1 VANLT
6 KTVLDSAGFI
16 PQNWANQ
23 ALLVL
28 RNQIAVLPTVARDTD
43 FTDPGWKG
51 KQLNI
56 PYPGTFTAIDK
67 TPGSLATVQ
76 STSGGSSVALSL
88 TQHKTVDFMLEDA
101 AVSQAQSGTGV
112 MEAFGQ
118 AAGVAIAEQV
128 EKDLLGQFTGFTLGS
143 LVNNGTNGTNLSA
156 ATVQTMQ
163 KILDDAKTPNMQR
176 YLMISTKDRN
186 AILADTNLTQWY
198 AFAQQNAIGNGQVPN
213 LYGFNLNFSQLLP
226 SADGSAA
233 TGILH
238 AVQTA
243 TINNTTTGGTF
254 TLTYNAQTTVPIAL
268 KASAATV
275 ANALAALST
284 IGAGNVG
291 VTLDATGFIYTISIF
306 NNLTPLALTGSAA
319 GLTGGVPTLT
329 LADVTTGATSKGQ
342 VNLAYHKN
350 AFMFASRPLMQV
362 DETAV
367 RVGTVNDPVSGLSL
381 RVQFQYRA
389 DFRALYVAYD
399 ILYGMTALRPNQG
412 LMYMS

>member
-16 PQNWANQ
+16 PQNWANT

-43 FTDPGWKG
+43 FTEAGWKG
-51 KQLNI
+51 KQINV
-56 PYPGTFTAIDK
+56 PYPGVFTAQDK

-76 STSGGSSVALSL
+76 STTGGSSVALSL

-118 AAGVAIAEQV
+118 AAGAALAEKV
-128 EKDLLGQFTGFTLGS
+128 ESDLISQFTGFSLGG

-163 KILDDAKTPNMQR
+163 KLLDDNKAPNTQR

-213 LYGFNLNFSQLLP
+213 LYSFNLNFSQLLP

-233 TGILH
+233 TGVLH
-238 AVQTA
+238 AVQTI
-243 TINNTTTGGTF
+243 TIAGGPTGGTF
-254 TLTYNAQTTVPIAL
+254 TLTYGGQTTTGIAL

-275 ANALAALST
+275 ANALAVLSSL
-284 IGAGNVG
+284 GAGTVG
-291 VTLDATGFIYTISIF
+291 VTQDSTGLIYTI
-306 NNLTPLALTGSAA
+306 TVLAASPTAFTASAA
-319 GLTGGVPTLT
+319 GLTGGAPTIT
-329 LADVTTGATSKGQ
+329 PADVTAGATSKGQ

-350 AFMFASRPLMQV
+350 AFMFASRPLTQM
-362 DETAV
+362 DDTAV
-367 RVGTVNDPVSGLSL
+367 RVGIVNDPVSGLSL

-389 DFRALYVAYD
+389 DYRALYVAYD